1 MNTININSK
10 IDFSELIEIIKNLPL
25 KEKTKIKELV
35 FESTYEVP
43 DWQKKIVMERS
54 EEYLVNPSIGLDF
67 EKAMIE
73 IEDEL

>member
-10 IDFSELIEIIKNLPL
+10 IDFSELIEIIKSLPL

-54 EEYLVNPSIGLDF
+54 EEYLANPSIGLDF
-67 EKAMIE
+67 EKAMKE